1 MGIKNLHN
9 LLRKLCPQVYH
20 TVPLTKYAF
29 KKIAIDLSL
38 FMCKYKTSYGVHWLD
53 GFLQMITILRQNDV
67 HFVIVYDS
75 KAPPEKDNERKQRS
89 EARAKSRDRVD
100 KLPEAGDLY
109 RKSHQD
115 KDMVNVHELE
125 GGDEGLYSFVQ
136 KFMEGKGESDMVP
149 SRIENELLRMQQS
162 LLSIKAEDFELTKEL
177 FEICGIPIHI
187 AAGEAEASCSAL
199 NCQGFVSAV
208 LTDDT
213 DVLAYS
219 APIMLCKVDF
229 QTHTCIELDYQ
240 EILGELKL
248 TSSEFL
254 DLCILCGTDY
264 NTNLPKVGCD
274 KSYKY
279 VLQYR
284 QLEQMEEG
292 MPHYNY
298 DILNYRRVRE
308 LFLNPLEF
316 KPDCVPF
323 CNFPNASRFAEFC
336 FHHNCRFDKET
347 LLRACCTSQFHEFE
361 FEMED
366 NEKQKNKINLLLSNK

>member
-53 GFLQMITILRQNDV
+53 GFLQMITVLRHNDV

-89 EARAKSRDRVD
+89 EARAKSRLRVD
-100 KLPEAGDLY
+100 KLQEAWDLY
-109 RKSHQD
+109 CSSHEE
-115 KDMVNVHELE
+115 KDIVHLE
-125 GGDEGLYSFVQ
+125 EFRENDETLYTFLQ
-136 KFMEGKGESDMVP
+136 KFMEGSPDGLAPCK
-149 SRIENELLRMQQS
+149 IQNELERMQQS

-177 FEICGIPIHI
+177 FQICGVPIHI

-213 DVLAYS
+213 DVMAYS

-240 EILGELKL
+240 EILQELKL

-264 NTNLPKVGCD
+264 NTNLSKVGCD
-274 KSYKY
+274 KSYK
-279 VLQYR
+279 LIQQYR
-284 QLEQMEEG
+284 TLENIQQAL
-292 MPHYNY
+292 PHLNY
-298 DILNYRRVRE
+298 DVLKYPRVRE
-308 LFLNPLEF
+308 LFLTPLSFPEHGI
-316 KPDCVPF
+316 PF
-323 CNFPNASRFAEFC
+323 CDFPDPSKLYEFC
-336 FHHNCRFDKET
+336 FTHNCRFDIET
-347 LLRACCTSQFHEFE
+347 VMKACCISQFHEFE
-361 FEMED
+361 LESED
-366 NEKQKNKINLLLSNK
+366 VEKQKNKNNLLLCNK

>member
-53 GFLQMITILRQNDV
+53 GFVQMITVLRHNDV

-89 EARAKSRDRVD
+89 EARAKSRLRVD
-100 KLPEAGDLY
+100 KLQEAWETYRNTHEGKDTVCLEEFREQDDLY
-109 RKSHQD
+109 TF
-115 KDMVNVHELE
+115 L
-125 GGDEGLYSFVQ
+125 Q
-136 KFMEGKGESDMVP
+136 KFMDGHEDALSTAKID
-149 SRIENELLRMQQS
+149 NELERMQQS
-162 LLSIKAEDFELTKEL
+162 LLSIKTEDFELTKEL
-177 FEICGIPIHI
+177 FQICGVPIHI

-219 APIMLCKVDF
+219 APIMLCKIDF
-229 QTHTCIELDYQ
+229 QTQTCIELDYQ

-248 TSSEFL
+248 SSSEFL
-254 DLCILCGTDY
+254 DLCIMCGTDY
-264 NTNLPKVGCD
+264 NTNLSKIGCD
-274 KSYKY
+274 KSFK
-279 VLQYR
+279 LIQQYR
-284 QLEQMEEG
+284 TLENIQEAL
-292 MPHYNY
+292 PH
-298 DILNYRRVRE
+298 LNYEVLNYPRVRE
-308 LFLNPLEF
+308 LFLHPLTFE
-316 KPDCVPF
+316 KDSIPF
-323 CNFPNASRFAEFC
+323 CDFPQQSRLFEFC
-336 FHHNCRFDKET
+336 FHHNCRADIET
-347 LLRACCTSQFHEFE
+347 VMKACCTSQFHEFE
-361 FEMED
+361 FEKD
-366 NEKQKNKINLLLSNK
+366 DDSKKQENKNNLLLWNK